1 MSDAATM
8 LEEDAQVIGFTP
20 QVIDGGKVHA
30 QYKPPMGHLSRVDP
44 DAYLHTH
51 SRQKLVERAEA
62 MRLRQ
67 IQRARVSASAFMEY
81 CFVDENT
88 GQPYQQQWFHDEW
101 HQAWDR
107 YQRVMVI
114 APRDHAKT
122 SNVVGRVIF
131 ELGRNPNLRIKI
143 VCASDGRAKERLF
156 EVDQHI
162 MTNPRVREVFPHLE
176 PDPDAPWNAHRLV
189 LKRTARHRDASV
201 EAIGITSTAT
211 GGRADILV
219 ADDVVD
225 RRNALSFPALREQIK
240 QAWKSDWTNLLE
252 PDSRVWYICTLWSPS
267 DLSHELMENKAYR
280 VLRYDIDDAFG
291 SIWPAKWGETNL
303 KLRREEIGSIEFNRA
318 FRNQA
323 IDLESA
329 LIQPSWFKFSDL
341 RTDERFAELVEGDR
355 AIFLTSYDPAGTP
368 NPTSKKNKN
377 QDFTG
382 ACIGAIDREQGDVYV
397 VDAWHQRMSV
407 KALADMIHAEATT
420 YEPWQVLIEK
430 VGLAAVDE
438 WVINEHPEMTA
449 VIKVTK
455 PRVSKQQRLLGSTP
469 LLEKGKIIFSEH
481 LNPNGEL
488 FDGSRGSLV
497 DELSEFP
504 FGKHDDMVDAFSQLI
519 GAARA
524 HFLDV
529 DADGG
534 ENVPEIHFFGD
545 GDDDGYAF

>member
-1 MSDAATM
+1 MMAAIEIEREGNRHSD
-8 LEEDAQVIGFTP
+8 
-20 QVIDGGKVHA
+20 
-30 QYKPPMGHLSRVDP
+30 YKPPRTHLRRVDP
-44 DAYLHTH
+44 SAYLHTY
-51 SRQKLVERAEA
+51 SRHQLVERAEA

-67 IQRARVSASAFMEY
+67 IQKARESASAFMEY
-81 CFVDENT
+81 CFVEEGT
-88 GQPYQQQWFHDEW
+88 GSPFQQQWFHDEW
-101 HQAWDR
+101 HQSWDR

-122 SNVVGRVIF
+122 SNVVGRVIW
-131 ELGRNPNLRIKI
+131 ELGRNPNLRVKI

-156 EVDQHI
+156 EIDQHI
-162 MTNPRVREVFPHLE
+162 LTNPRVKEVFPNLV

-211 GGRADILV
+211 GGRADLLV

-267 DLSHELMENKAYR
+267 DLSHELMENRAYK

-291 SIWPAKWGETNL
+291 AIWPAKWGEGNL
-303 KLRREEIGSIEFNRA
+303 KLRYEEIGSIEFNRA

-329 LIQPSWFKFSDL
+329 LIQPNWFSFADL
-341 RTDERFAELVEGDR
+341 RTHERFAEIVENDR

-368 NPTSKKNKN
+368 TGNRD

-382 ACIGAIDREQGDVYV
+382 ACIAAIDRERGEVYV

-407 KALADMIHAEATT
+407 KSLADMIHAEATT
-420 YEPWQVLIEK
+420 YQPWQVLIEK
-430 VGLAAVDE
+430 VGLATVDE
-438 WVINEHPEMTA
+438 WVINEYPEMA
-449 VIKVTK
+449 SVLKVTR
-455 PRVSKQQRLLGSTP
+455 PRVSKQQRLLGTTP
-469 LLEKGKIIFSEH
+469 LLEKGRIIFSQH
-481 LNPNGEL
+481 LDPNGEL

-519 GAARA
+519 GAART

-534 ENVPEIHFFGD
+534 ENVPEIHFFNEE
-545 GDDDGYAF
+545 DDDGYAF